1 MEEEDS
7 EQKQPTS
14 QLGKLLLDLTN
25 IPAYT
30 HSDQDIHESP
40 NSQIEGNCRLTF
52 YNDYQINRYIIWY
65 WPNFF
70 TAGISKH
77 EDIVKK
83 FREEKQLA
91 RRQGKL

>member
-14 QLGKLLLDLTN
+14 QLGQLLLDLTN

-40 NSQIEGNCRLTF
+40 NSPIEGNYSITF
-52 YNDYQINRYIIWY
+52 DEDYQINLYIIWNC
-65 WPNFF
+65 PNYLYGRYFE
-70 TAGISKH
+70 T
-77 EDIVKK
+77 
-83 FREEKQLA
+83 
-91 RRQGKL
+91 RRYCQKVSRGKATSAQQR

>member
-14 QLGKLLLDLTN
+14 QLGQLLLDLTN

-40 NSQIEGNCRLTF
+40 NSPIEGNYSITC
-52 YNDYQINRYIIWY
+52 YKDYQINLYIIWNCANY
-65 WPNFF
+65 LYGRYFE
-70 TAGISKH
+70 T
-77 EDIVKK
+77 
-83 FREEKQLA
+83 
-91 RRQGKL
+91 